1 MCNIKT
7 EGLPRIQELCS
18 QAAFFLKCVGV
29 EAYRLE
35 AELLLGAV
43 LDKDRTRLL
52 MDALDSV
59 GANDQARF
67 QELLERRAAGE
78 PVQYL
83 LGHTEFMGRE
93 FHITPN
99 VLIPRDDTAVLVE
112 TAVLEL
118 EGKKDIP
125 VQKVLDLCTGS
136 GIVAVTLSLELGI
149 PVLAS
154 DISEQ
159 ALSVAEGNAKRLGAR
174 IELRRGDLFRALE
187 ETDGPFDLIA
197 SNPPYISA
205 EEMETLQRE
214 VKQEPELAL
223 FGGEDGLNYY
233 RAIAEGATG
242 HLKPGGLLLLE
253 IGYTQAE
260 DVADLL
266 ADAGYIEPLL
276 RYDMAGHPR
285 VVGGRR
291 PR

>member
-1 MCNIKT
+1 MCNKTT

-18 QAAFFLKCVGV
+18 QAAFFLKQEGV
-29 EAYRLE
+29 EADRLE
-35 AELLLGAV
+35 AELLLSMV
-43 LDKDRTRLL
+43 LGKTRTRLL

-59 GANDQARF
+59 GTVEQTQF
-67 QELLERRAAGE
+67 QELLERRVAGE

-93 FHITPN
+93 FIITPD

-112 TAVLEL
+112 TAVREL
-118 EGKKDIP
+118 VGKKDSL
-125 VQKVLDLCTGS
+125 VCKVLDLCTGS

-149 PVLAS
+149 SVLAS
-154 DISEQ
+154 DISKQ
-159 ALSVAEGNAKRLGAR
+159 ALAVAENNAKLLGAQ
-174 IELRRGDLFRALE
+174 IDLRDGDLFQAME

-205 EEMETLQRE
+205 LEMKTLQRE

-223 FGGEDGLNYY
+223 YGGTDGLDYY
-233 RAIAEGATG
+233 HSIAEGALA

-253 IGYTQAE
+253 IGYSQASE
-260 DVADLL
+260 VKALL
-266 ADAGYIEPLL
+266 SEAGYIEPLL

-285 VVGGRR
+285 VVGARR
-291 PR
+291 PI